1 MEGSKDS
8 SYPSQESPWGL
19 ALTLTL
25 LQGRQCPLLPS
36 HPSRAQGQQKAH
48 LLLLRGTETQWGP
61 KAACPVP
68 PWPSCTLPVQR
79 QPTFPLT
86 FPLFPALRRRANISV
101 TFAGSPPGPSNTH
114 SSHPPCSPA
123 TEAHEFPCHWQSL
136 RASYAAGLD
145 CVRGCCYGNIYVLT
159 VFGVLTN
166 SIQHVC
172 LLYSCWWKKKTSFP
186 LQCLLWKEKK
196 KERNY

>member
-68 PWPSCTLPVQR
+68 PWPSCTLPMQR

-86 FPLFPALRRRANISV
+86 FPFFPALWRRANISV
-101 TFAGSPPGPSNTH
+101 TFAGSPPGPSNTR

-123 TEAHEFPCHWQSL
+123 TEAHEFLP
-136 RASYAAGLD
+136 
-145 CVRGCCYGNIYVLT
+145 LT
-159 VFGVLTN
+159 VPE
-166 SIQHVC
+166 SILC
-172 LLYSCWWKKKTSFP
+172 SRSRLCEGM
-186 LQCLLWKEKK
+186 LLWKHL
-196 KERNY
+196 RPHGLRCAY